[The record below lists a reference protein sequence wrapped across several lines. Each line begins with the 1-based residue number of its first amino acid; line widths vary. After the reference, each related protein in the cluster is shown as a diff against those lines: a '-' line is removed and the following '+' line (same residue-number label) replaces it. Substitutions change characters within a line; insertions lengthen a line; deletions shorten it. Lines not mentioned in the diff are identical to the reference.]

1 MLADATRVRIVL
13 ALKDAGE
20 LSVNHLADILDKQP
34 SAVSQHLAKLRL
46 ARIVSTR
53 QDGQRVFYKLENEHA
68 SRLVMDAIL
77 QAEHSLAGRRGTT
90 SGGRCNRGGRLM
102 SGTHIHAHDD
112 HPHGDHAHA
121 HDDHPHGD
129 HAHDDHDHS
138 HDHSRDDHHHPHPHG
153 GVKGFLYDL
162 FVPHTHDAADSVDD
176 ALEASKAGVTAVKVS
191 MFILLGTTLLQLG
204 FVLFTGSVALLADTI
219 HNFADALTAVPLW
232 IAFVLGRRLATR
244 RYTFGYGRAE
254 DLAGLFIIFVVA
266 LSAVIAGWEAIDRFV
281 HPRPVENAGWLIVAG
296 LIGFAGNELV
306 AVYRIRVGRKI
317 GSAALVA
324 DGVHARLDG
333 ITSLSVVLGAIGV
346 LLGFPLT
353 DPIIGLLIA
362 ISILVLLWGTVKAVG
377 ARLMDAVDPQLIERV
392 ERGLESVDGVT
403 GVVGVK
409 LRWAGHRL
417 LGSAIVTTDAVSLH
431 DAGHVAERAS
441 ERVRRELRTLDDFV
455 VTPVSPDH

>member
-1 MLADATRVRIVL
+1 
-13 ALKDAGE
+13 
-20 LSVNHLADILDKQP
+20 
-34 SAVSQHLAKLRL
+34 
-46 ARIVSTR
+46 
-53 QDGQRVFYKLENEHA
+53 
-68 SRLVMDAIL
+68 
-77 QAEHSLAGRRGTT
+77 
-90 SGGRCNRGGRLM
+90 M

-112 HPHGDHAHA
+112 HPH
-121 HDDHPHGD
+121 DDHP
-129 HAHDDHDHS
+129 HDDHDHNDSGDHGHS
-138 HDHSRDDHHHPHPHG
+138 HDHGRSHDHDHDHPHDHEHTHDHHDHDHPHPHG

-306 AVYRIRVGRKI
+306 AIYRIRVGRKI

-346 LLGFPLT
+346 LLGFPLA

-362 ISILVLLWGTVKAVG
+362 ISILILLWGTVKAVG

-431 DAGHVAERAS
+431 DAGHVAEHAS
-441 ERVRRELRTLDDFV
+441 ERVRGELRTLDDFV